1 MAAQSTLDLPKLE
14 TKATD
19 LHLIVRSSQILQ
31 VPVRSIPSHIPR
43 TVHPRTRC
51 TIWTRN
57 KTLRRQ
63 STTLQIAPCQPRSR
77 DIQLPG
83 YPYRNRA
90 QSPVQH
96 IYLRVPDRPTDQGQ
110 GFGCIH
116 RTRPRSHIDRRFRR
130 SVEVVKFCVAE
141 LLPNSPRKLPRQR
154 LSAADHAQ
162 QARTHSSTS

>member
-43 TVHPRTRC
+43 TVHPRARC

-83 YPYRNRA
+83 YPNRNRT

-96 IYLRVPDRPTDQGQ
+96 IYLRVPDRPTDVRLKR
-110 GFGCIH
+110 FPPLH
-116 RTRPRSHIDRRFRR
+116 LRPGRVGGRF
-130 SVEVVKFCVAE
+130 
-141 LLPNSPRKLPRQR
+141 
-154 LSAADHAQ
+154 
-162 QARTHSSTS
+162 

>member
-1 MAAQSTLDLPKLE
+1 MAPQSTLDLPKLD

-31 VPVRSIPSHIPR
+31 VPVRSIPSHLPR
-43 TVHPRTRC
+43 TVHPRARC

-83 YPYRNRA
+83 YPNRNRA

-96 IYLRVPDRPTDQGQ
+96 IYLVIRHRRPDRDE
-110 GFGCIH
+110 
-116 RTRPRSHIDRRFRR
+116 TR
-130 SVEVVKFCVAE
+130 
-141 LLPNSPRKLPRQR
+141 L
-154 LSAADHAQ
+154 LSANNFIGGTVNAALCWSIEIKDPICPSGL
-162 QARTHSSTS
+162 R